1 MNYKSKRMKEFM
13 FLITFGIILMW
24 FFYNFDV
31 VLNIGGNILGML
43 KPFIIGFGIAYLF
56 NRPMVF
62 IEKKLLK
69 KLPNKWRRPLSYL
82 LTLILFILIIFTLL
96 FMAIPELVDTV
107 EDLANQMPKYIS
119 NLENFA
125 ETKFG
130 SNPQLVE
137 KIKSLNWES
146 FESKAI
152 SSLQDRWKSWAQN
165 TFSFASSIIGSFL
178 TFGLAF
184 VFSVYALLEKEK
196 LILQTKELLLAAL
209 PERIALKFFHI
220 GRLSDEAFGGF
231 LSGKLRE
238 SLVIITLFFVV
249 MKIFKFPYALL
260 ISSMIGILTLIPWFG
275 AFIGFALSFLLILVV
290 DIKMA
295 FWFIVVFTAL
305 YHIEGDFIYP
315 IVVGKASGLSSI
327 WIFVAGIIGGSIG
340 GLAGILLSIPIF
352 SVLATLLSEWVNKR
366 LKSKNI
372 SDISNISDE

>member
-1 MNYKSKRMKEFM
+1 MTMNYKSKRMKEFM

-249 MKIFKFPYALL
+249 MKIFKFLYALLISLMIGIFLFILLYSLVIILFFFVVMKIFKFPYALL
-260 ISSMIGILTLIPWFG
+260 ISSMIVILTLIPWFG

-340 GLAGILLSIPIF
+340 
-352 SVLATLLSEWVNKR
+352 
-366 LKSKNI
+366 
-372 SDISNISDE
+372 